1 MRILSILFT
10 ALLLLAPAFS
20 FAASNEKA
28 ELPKKITIVADEWCP
43 YNCEENSTLQGF
55 MVDIA
60 RAIFAKRGIEVEYK
74 VVPWE
79 RALDMTKNGTYDGA
93 IAVNIKEGAQ
103 LILPKKEQ
111 AISKYEFFIL
121 DDSKWEFKGIESL
134 KGHSLGCV
142 SGYTYGNLQSYID
155 ANKTDNTVIQEIN
168 SDNASTINL
177 KKLLARRVN
186 VVIEDSLVMNS
197 LISSTSNMFN
207 VKSGGF
213 LVDKPDKNTDYT
225 YIGFS
230 PNKPYSKE
238 LAQIL
243 SDGTIE
249 MEKSGEIDTIM
260 SKYGVHTWNHKNT
273 HSEPSKK

>member
-1 MRILSILFT
+1 MRIPSFIFI
-10 ALLLLAPAFS
+10 ALLLLAPAIGS
-20 FAASNEKA
+20 ATSNEKT

-43 YNCEENSTLQGF
+43 YNCEENASLQGF
-55 MVDIA
+55 MVDMA
-60 RAIFAKRGIEVEYK
+60 REIFAKKGIEVEYK

-79 RALDMTKNGTYDGA
+79 RALDMTKNGTYDGT
-93 IAVNIKEGAQ
+93 IAVNLKEGSS

-121 DDSKWEFKGIESL
+121 DDNKWEFNGVESL

-142 SGYTYGNLQSYID
+142 SGYTYGSIQNYID
-155 ANKTDNTVIQEIN
+155 THRTDNTIIQEIN

-186 VVIEDSLVMNS
+186 VIIEDSLVMNS
-197 LISSTSNMFN
+197 LISTTSNRFN

-213 LVDKPDKNTDYT
+213 LTNTPDKNTDYV

-230 PNKPYSKE
+230 PNKPYSKH

-249 MEKSGEIDTIM
+249 MEKSGEIDQIM
-260 SKYGVHTWNHKNT
+260 SKYGVSTWNHKNNN
-273 HSEPSKK
+273 SEPTQR